1 MHIPATHKETVTGVY
16 ERIDPSPPTDSV
28 IQESYRNRA
37 EQILRADKNHYER
50 HVPLIRKKITEA
62 GIPFDYCVAWAGGHP
77 KLEAKA
83 GFKIISVIDAIA
95 DMYAQSDNLFQELY
109 GPVYVCYTK
118 SEINPQIV
126 KLAVANG
133 PKGNE
138 ANTFVHFLEHLTRL
152 EAIELLKACDG
163 TPIIIY
169 GPNIES
175 AQNDGWFHFR
185 PADHNTFWTGDAFAR
200 LLGTLGYGN
209 VSICNID
216 EDYLI
221 IATQ

>member
-1 MHIPATHKETVTGVY
+1 MHIPETHKETVTGVY

-50 HVPLIRKKITEA
+50 HAPVIRKKITEA

-83 GFKIISVIDAIA
+83 GFELIDVVDAIA
-95 DMYAQSDNLFQELY
+95 GMYEDSDGLFQELY
-109 GPVYVCYTK
+109 GPTQVQYLEMPILPGIVESHRLYVGISY
-118 SEINPQIV
+118 
-126 KLAVANG
+126 
-133 PKGNE
+133 

>member
-16 ERIDPSPPTDSV
+16 ERIDPSAPTDSV

-37 EQILRADKNHYER
+37 EKILRADKNHYER
-50 HVPLIRKKITEA
+50 HAPLIRKKITEA
-62 GIPFDYCVAWAGGHP
+62 GIRFDCCVAWAGGHP

-83 GFKIISVIDAIA
+83 GFESVDVIDAIA
-95 DMYAQSDNLFQELY
+95 DMYQQSDDLFQEIY
-109 GPVYVCYTK
+109 GPCLVDYVK
-118 SEINPQIV
+118 SEITP
-126 KLAVANG
+126 KLVASRVFMQHDG
-133 PKGNE
+133 Y